1 MISQIKAFSIA
12 LLISVAGLSACSQS
26 DKAEP
31 EHPTMKLEFST
42 ISGEFTYRERI
53 ALPPNAY
60 ASVKLNNISKADAR
74 SVTLTELKIDL
85 NGKSVPIS
93 YELSAANIRLNPKNR
108 YAIRVEIRDESDQL
122 LWTTDQ
128 VHSVKP
134 DGGDQTLAPII
145 LKKI

>member
-1 MISQIKAFSIA
+1 
-12 LLISVAGLSACSQS
+12 
-26 DKAEP
+26 
-31 EHPTMKLEFST
+31 MKLEFSK

-53 ALPPNAY
+53 ALPPNTY
-60 ASVKLNNISKADAR
+60 ATVKLNNISKADAP

-93 YELSAANIRLNPKNR
+93 YELSAPNIRLNPKNR
-108 YAIRVEIRDESDQL
+108 YAVRVEIRDESDRL

-128 VHSVKP
+128 VHSVEP
-134 DGGDQTLAPII
+134 QGGDQDLAPII

>member
-1 MISQIKAFSIA
+1 
-12 LLISVAGLSACSQS
+12 
-26 DKAEP
+26 
-31 EHPTMKLEFST
+31 MKLEFST